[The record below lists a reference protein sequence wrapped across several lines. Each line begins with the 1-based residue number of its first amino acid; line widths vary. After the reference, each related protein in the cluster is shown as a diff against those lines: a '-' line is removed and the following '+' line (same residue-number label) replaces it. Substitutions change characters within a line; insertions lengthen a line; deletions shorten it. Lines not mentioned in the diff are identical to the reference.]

1 MVLLENQ
8 NDPQCSHTGRNK
20 TPPFCAP
27 YWGHLDFPSAPQTS
41 ALSGSGAATLL
52 QSFLGC
58 SDWSL
63 FYEWAGY
70 AHHLL
75 FAFRALPFEP
85 LWVMAP
91 SRGFL

>member
-8 NDPQCSHTGRNK
+8 NDPQCSHTGRDK
-20 TPPFCAP
+20 TPPFCVP
-27 YWGHLDFPSAPQTS
+27 YWGHLDFPSALQTS
-41 ALSGSGAATLL
+41 ALSGSGAATLSSL
-52 QSFLGC
+52 SWGAAIGP
-58 SDWSL
+58 L

-75 FAFRALPFEP
+75 FAFRGLPFEP
-85 LWVMAP
+85 LWVGAP